1 MRVNRIPIVAVLL
14 FSTVF
19 ASAKD
24 KKKVILPADI
34 LRAESV
40 LVVIDPDAG
49 VSPEAPLANKTARE
63 DVEKALI
70 KWGRFRLA
78 NDLSTADL
86 VITVRKG
93 SGKIVQPTIGGMPT
107 NDRPVIFEPTD
118 SGGRVGGSHG
128 TPPVAGDPTRS
139 QYPNPHPQVEA
150 GQIQEDMF
158 VIYCSHRDSGGNP
171 LDSPAVWRY
180 QAKDAL
186 RSPGVPAVEEFK
198 KLITEAEKQ
207 LADSN

>member
-1 MRVNRIPIVAVLL
+1 VNRIPIVAVFL

-34 LRAESV
+34 LRAETV

-49 VSPEAPLANKTARE
+49 VSPDAPLANKTAQE

-93 SGKIVQPTIGGMPT
+93 SGKIVQPTIGGVPI

-128 TPPVAGDPTRS
+128 LRPWLGIQPVRNTPTHIRRLKLGRYKRTCSSSIAATVTVAAIHWILRQSGVIRQKTRCD
-139 QYPNPHPQVEA
+139 H
-150 GQIQEDMF
+150 
-158 VIYCSHRDSGGNP
+158 
-171 LDSPAVWRY
+171 
-180 QAKDAL
+180 QACQPSKN
-186 RSPGVPAVEEFK
+186 SK
-198 KLITEAEKQ
+198 
-207 LADSN
+207 S